1 MPEKLLTTTSCSEK
15 TEAPDT
21 VEVDSGEEDSK
32 PQEAS
37 SKTPVVV
44 PTTVPNL
51 VPFLLRPP
59 LTMTQLLYEQQ
70 KVIFAQQQQQQ
81 QQQTSITSSN
91 GSTNSLSNGFSA
103 VALAK
108 PSETGSFLNSPFAIS
123 ALTATTATSKVIQR
137 KDSDDERQSNNAG
150 GSESSAGT
158 TGHSMKPSVSND
170 LLGIT
175 DRPSSCSNSPEDNG
189 KRKQRRYRTTF
200 SAYQL
205 DELEKVFA
213 RTHYPDVFTR
223 EELAQRVI
231 LTEARVQVWFQNRRA
246 KWRKQERTSAVH
258 PYGHATPHH
267 VPRTS
272 HPLMQPHP
280 YALLAAA
287 AAQQSAESSADT
299 AAIMAAMSAQHQA
312 IESMMNPAAA
322 AFMSTTP
329 ALLNASTLTPTPL
342 KDVTEPLRHSSPTV
356 TTAAINNEPNTTN
369 SDGAS
374 TSTPV
379 STIASSASPEIE
391 RSKPMGSINSAISL
405 TKLPTFV
412 PAITTTNDAAAAAAA
427 AATAGT
433 DLTSFV
439 LSGYQQQLAAANYMQ
454 HLQRMIAMENLSK
467 QYSGIWPGTAATA
480 SPLVGATAG
489 SGGSWFET
497 QHVFGS
503 LMTSGAAITGTT
515 KSPVNLTNPK
525 DDSKK

>member
-15 TEAPDT
+15 TETADT
-21 VEVDSGEEDSK
+21 VEVDPGEEDSK
-32 PQEAS
+32 SQEAA
-37 SKTPVVV
+37 SKTPVAV

-51 VPFLLRPP
+51 APFLLRPP

-81 QQQTSITSSN
+81 TSITSSN
-91 GSTNSLSNGFSA
+91 CSTNSLSNGFSVA
-103 VALAK
+103 ALAK
-108 PSETGSFLNSPFAIS
+108 PSETNSFLNSPFAIS
-123 ALTATTATSKVIQR
+123 ALTATTTRSKAIHR

-170 LLGIT
+170 FSAVS

-258 PYGHATPHH
+258 PYGHTTSHH

-272 HPLMQPHP
+272 HPLMQTHP
-280 YALLAAA
+280 YAFLAAA
-287 AAQQSAESSADT
+287 AVQQSAENSADP

-312 IESMMNPAAA
+312 IAESMINPAAA
-322 AFMSTTP
+322 AFMATTP
-329 ALLNASTLTPTPL
+329 ALLNATALTATSL
-342 KDVTEPLRHSSPTV
+342 KDTTEPLRRSP
-356 TTAAINNEPNTTN
+356 AATIAGTNNEPNMMN

-379 STIASSASPEIE
+379 STVASSVSPEVD
-391 RSKPMGSINSAISL
+391 RSRPIGGVSQAVSL

-412 PAITTTNDAAAAAAA
+412 PAISTTNGAAT
-427 AATAGT
+427 TAGT

-467 QYSGIWPGTAATA
+467 QYSGIWPGTTATA
-480 SPLVGATAG
+480 TSLVG
-489 SGGSWFET
+489 SGGSWSET
-497 QHVFGS
+497 QHMFTP
-503 LMTSGAAITGTT
+503 LMSSSAAVTGTI

-525 DDSKK
+525 DGSKK

>member
-15 TEAPDT
+15 TEAPNA
-21 VEVDSGEEDSK
+21 VEVDPGEEDSK
-32 PQEAS
+32 PQETT

-51 VPFLLRPP
+51 APFLLRPP

-81 QQQTSITSSN
+81 QTTSASS
-91 GSTNSLSNGFSA
+91 NSLSNGFSA
-103 VALAK
+103 AALSK

-123 ALTATTATSKVIQR
+123 ALTATTTRSKVVQR
-137 KDSDDERQSNNAG
+137 RDSDDERQSNKVV

-205 DELEKVFA
+205 DELEKVFS

-246 KWRKQERTSAVH
+246 KWRKQERTSTVH
-258 PYGHATPHH
+258 PYGHTTPHH

-272 HPLMQPHP
+272 HPLMQPPHP

-287 AAQQSAESSADT
+287 AAQQSAESSADP

-312 IESMMNPAAA
+312 LAESMMNPAAA

-329 ALLNASTLTPTPL
+329 ALLNATTLTPTPL
-342 KDVTEPLRHSSPTV
+342 KDVTEPLRRSSPV
-356 TTAAINNEPNTTN
+356 AATASLNNEPNMTN

-379 STIASSASPEIE
+379 STIASSVSPEVE
-391 RSKPMGSINSAISL
+391 RSKPMGSVNPAISL

-412 PAITTTNDAAAAAAA
+412 PAISTTNGAAT
-427 AATAGT
+427 TAGT

-467 QYSGIWPGTAATA
+467 QYSGIWPGTAATTT
-480 SPLVGATAG
+480 PLIGVTAA
-489 SGGSWFET
+489 SGGSWSET

-503 LMTSGAAITGTT
+503 LISSGAAITGTT

-525 DDSKK
+525 DESKK